1 MSTLK
6 THNLQSPDAASAN
19 IALTPNSGMVVAGIS
34 TLGIGAAGGVDLL
47 HQNVSRLSTQSYGI
61 AVNGN
66 ILLQEELVH
75 IGDTDT
81 RIKFPAADTITAE
94 TAGSE
99 RIRIDSSGRVGIGT
113 NNPDQELTLWS
124 NSPAIKLVDTDP
136 YEEGAYGTI
145 AQSGGV
151 LQLVADSGNTSGHG
165 SIFFYSYNDNDS
177 FNTYRIS
184 DNLHQWYI
192 SGEEKLRLSSTGY
205 LGIGTVTPSTR
216 LDVYDTSGL
225 GILSRSAT
233 TQATDSNKALKV
245 RNNSTTDTFNVS
257 YKGQGFFAGN
267 VGINTDDIT
276 EQLVIYKGVGG
287 NPSGNTTFRMRS
299 DTSSTHMTLD
309 ARGTNASNMIY
320 FVSGNH
326 SYDAFL
332 QLKHNYSGDHYL
344 RYCHNA
350 SAAETFRIH
359 STGALGL
366 GGANYGT
373 AGQVLKSNGSSAV
386 PSWSGGA
393 QRVLEVVA
401 SPCDGSTI
409 SSSNGDVTFQNVTG
423 VQNLSTTFTDVT
435 GSKITYTPPTG
446 TTQVIYEFNFQM
458 SRLDALAIS
467 HYRMYIAG
475 NEVTY
480 ARSEIAAEDGSVR
493 TTIRWI
499 FNIGGSTNN
508 ATGRQSSWTSGKEIK
523 LQAED
528 YGSSYDVQLHETNW
542 WNGGGTDQFSMP
554 TLSLTAIGV

>member
-136 YEEGAYGTI
+136 YEEGAYGII

-192 SGEEKLRLSSTGY
+192 SGEEKARLHTNGY

-233 TQATDSNKALKV
+233 TQATDTNKALRV

-299 DTSSTHMTLD
+299 DTSSTMMTLD
-309 ARGTNASNMIY
+309 ARGTNSSSYIY
-320 FVSGNH
+320 FTSGTQA
-326 SYDAFL
+326 YDAFL

-344 RYCHNA
+344 RYCHNSSA
-350 SAAETFRIH
+350 SETFRIH

-393 QRVLEVVA
+393 QRILEIVTSV
-401 SPCDGSTI
+401 CDGSTI
-409 SSSNGDVTFQNVTG
+409 PSSNGNVTFPNVTA
-423 VQNLSTTFTDVT
+423 VQNLSTTFTDVA
-435 GSKITYTPPTG
+435 GSIISYQPPSG
-446 TTQVIYEFNFQM
+446 TTQVIYEFQFQM
-458 SRLDALAIS
+458 SRLDATVIS
-467 HYRMYIAG
+467 HYRLYLDS
-475 NEVTY
+475 NEVSK
-480 ARSEIAAEDGSVR
+480 ARTELSGEDLGVR
-493 TTIRWI
+493 TSFKWV
-499 FNIGGSTNN
+499 FNIGGSND
-508 ATGRQSSWTSGKEIK
+508 ATVGRVASWNSAKTMKW
-523 LQAED
+523 QAED
-528 YGSSYDVQLHETNW
+528 YGGSYDVQLHETNW
-542 WNGGGTDQFSMP
+542 YNQSGTDQFSMP
-554 TLSLTAIGV
+554 IISLTAIGV

>member
-34 TLGIGAAGGVDLL
+34 TLGSGAAGGVDLL
-47 HQNVSRLSTQSYGI
+47 PQNVSRLSTQSYGI

-81 RIKFPAADTITAE
+81 RIRFPAADTITAE

-99 RIRIDSSGRVGIGT
+99 RIRITSAGKVGIGHINPAQLLTVRGDAPIIRIEENQSGASKRLDLGVTNFGAIGFIGANQSASSLAFQTVNNERLRIDSSGLVGIGT
-113 NNPDQELTLWS
+113 D
-124 NSPAIKLVDTDP
+124 D
-136 YEEGAYGTI
+136 
-145 AQSGGV
+145 
-151 LQLVADSGNTSGHG
+151 
-165 SIFFYSYNDNDS
+165 
-177 FNTYRIS
+177 
-184 DNLHQWYI
+184 
-192 SGEEKLRLSSTGY
+192 
-205 LGIGTVTPSTR
+205 PSTR

-233 TQATDSNKALKV
+233 TQATDTNKALKV

-393 QRVLEVVA
+393 QRVLEVVS

-423 VQNLSTTFTDVT
+423 QQSLSTTFTDVT

>member
-287 NPSGNTTFRMRS
+287 NPSGNATFRMRS
-299 DTSSTHMTLD
+299 DTSSTHMHLD
-309 ARGTNASNMIY
+309 ARGTNASSMIY
-320 FVSGNH
+320 FRSGTA
-326 SYDAFL
+326 YDAFL

-344 RYCHNA
+344 RYCHNG

-480 ARSEIAAEDGSVR
+480 ARSEIAAEDGCVR

-499 FNIGGSTNN
+499 FNIGGSQNN

-528 YGSSYDVQLHETNW
+528 YGGSYDVQLHETNW
-542 WNGGGTDQFSMP
+542 WNGAGTDQFSMP